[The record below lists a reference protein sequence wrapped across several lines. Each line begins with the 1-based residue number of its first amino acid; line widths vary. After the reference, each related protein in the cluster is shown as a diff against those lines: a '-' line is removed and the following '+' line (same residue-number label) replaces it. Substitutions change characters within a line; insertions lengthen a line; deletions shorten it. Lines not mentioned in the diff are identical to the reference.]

1 MDDRFWIALLV
12 LAGFAVYVAGKVL
25 AAMKKSE
32 RQWREVD
39 KSKLRTWEDDEED

>member
-1 MDDRFWIALLV
+1 MDERLWIALLV
-12 LAGFAVYVAGKVL
+12 LAVFVVYVAGKVL

-39 KSKLRTWEDDEED
+39 KSKLRAWEDDED